1 MNKAK
6 ALVFIYAFLSVAC
19 VAFVWSAAQN
29 LPPVVAS
36 HFDLSGTPDATMPR
50 DQFTKLFLAIMV
62 LIPSSMAFLPAVIS
76 KLPPQMVN
84 IPNRTY
90 WLSPDRIEETKNIL
104 QVYFSIFACMLCCF
118 MAVIFW
124 LMVQA
129 NLHNPPQLSAQNLM
143 VATGVFVVVTI
154 IWSLRLSA
162 RFKKVYVFK
171 CKLKAQFITFL

>member
-62 LIPSSMAFLPAVIS
+62 LIPSSMALLPVVIS

-90 WLSPDRIEETKNIL
+90 WLFQIE
-104 QVYFSIFACMLCCF
+104 
-118 MAVIFW
+118 
-124 LMVQA
+124 
-129 NLHNPPQLSAQNLM
+129 
-143 VATGVFVVVTI
+143 
-154 IWSLRLSA
+154 
-162 RFKKVYVFK
+162 
-171 CKLKAQFITFL
+171 